1 METILKEL
9 CAQQRLRDSRHEI
22 VARMGEQTYLFTSE
36 GTTVMNTDANAN
48 ENERTTLST
57 VTNLMRDG
65 PFNIMNRIER
75 TK

>member
-22 VARMGEQTYLFTSE
+22 VARMGEQTYLFTLE

-48 ENERTTLST
+48 ENE
-57 VTNLMRDG
+57 
-65 PFNIMNRIER
+65 
-75 TK
+75 